1 MSVIDF
7 AALGSAP
14 VGHDPFDHVLV
25 PGLISKDALRAAHED
40 FPSIESPGS
49 FPTGQLKYGPGFA
62 ALLKALEGPEMAAAL
77 GDKLGLDLTDKPT
90 MVTVRGRARP
100 TDGKIHIDSSGKLV
114 TVLLYM
120 NPSWEDSGGQLRLL
134 RSPDDLEDYAV
145 EVPPDEGTL
154 LAFPCIPNAW
164 HGHQP
169 FDGERRT
176 IQLNWV
182 INRRYKLREQVRHS
196 ISAFFKKIAGKQAH
210 HDA

>member
-1 MSVIDF
+1 MSMSVINF
-7 AALGSAP
+7 TALGSAP

-25 PGLISKDALRAAHED
+25 PGLISQDALRAAHED
-40 FPSIESPGS
+40 FPTIERPGS
-49 FPTGQLKYGPGFA
+49 FPTTQLRYGPGFA
-62 ALLKALEGPEMAAAL
+62 ALLKALEGPEMAKAM
-77 GDKLGLDLTDKPT
+77 GEKLGIDLTGKPT

-100 TDGKIHIDSSGKLV
+100 TDGKIHTDSSGKLV

-120 NPSWEDSGGQLRLL
+120 NPSWEVAGGQLRLL

-154 LAFPCIPNAW
+154 VAFPCITNAW

-182 INRRYKLREQVRHS
+182 TSRRYKLREQVRHS
-196 ISAFFKKIAGKQAH
+196 ISAFFKKLAR
-210 HDA
+210 

>member
-25 PGLISKDALRAAHED
+25 PGLISQDALRAAHED
-40 FPSIESPGS
+40 FPTIERPGS
-49 FPTGQLKYGPGFA
+49 FPTTHLRFGAGFA

-77 GDKLGLDLTDKPT
+77 GEKLGVDLTNKPT
-90 MVTVRGRARP
+90 MITVRGRARP
-100 TDGKIHIDSSGKLV
+100 TDGKIHTDSSGKLV

-120 NPSWEDSGGQLRLL
+120 NPSWEDPGGQLRLL

-154 LAFPCIPNAW
+154 LHSPAFRMPGTGTSRLTANA
-164 HGHQP
+164 GP
-169 FDGERRT
+169 
-176 IQLNWV
+176 
-182 INRRYKLREQVRHS
+182 S
-196 ISAFFKKIAGKQAH
+196 S
-210 HDA
+210 

>member
-7 AALGSAP
+7 AALGAAP

-25 PGLISKDALRAAHED
+25 PGLISQDALRAANED
-40 FPSIESPGS
+40 FPTIERPGS
-49 FPTGQLKYGPGFA
+49 FPTGQLRYGPGFA
-62 ALLKALEGPEMAAAL
+62 ALLQALEGPEMAAAL
-77 GDKLGLDLTDKPT
+77 GAKLGVDLKDKPT

-100 TDGKIHIDSSGKLV
+100 TDGKIHTDSSGKLI

-120 NPSWEDSGGQLRLL
+120 NPSWEEPGGQLRLL
-134 RSPDDLEDYAV
+134 RSPDNLDDYAV

-154 LAFPCIPNAW
+154 LAFTCSPNAW
-164 HGHQP
+164 HGHHP

-182 INRRYKLREQVRHS
+182 NSKRYKMREQVRHS
-196 ISAFFKKIAGKQAH
+196 ISAFFKKFAG
-210 HDA
+210 

>member
-7 AALGSAP
+7 DALGATP
-14 VGHDPFDHVLV
+14 VARDPFDHVLV
-25 PGLISKDALRAAHED
+25 PGLISQEALRAANED
-40 FPSIESPGS
+40 FPVIAKPGS
-49 FPTGQLKYGPGFA
+49 FPTGHLEYGTGFA
-62 ALLKALEGPEMAAAL
+62 ALLEAIEGPELAAAI
-77 GDKLGLDLTDKPT
+77 GKKLGIDLIDKPT

-100 TDGKIHIDSSGKLV
+100 TDGQIHIDSAGKLV

-120 NPSWEDSGGQLRLL
+120 NPAWEDHGGQLRLL

-145 EVPPDEGTL
+145 EVPPDEGTF
-154 LAFPCIPNAW
+154 LAFPCTPNAW

-182 INRRYKLREQVRHS
+182 SNHRYKQREQIRHS
-196 ISAFFKKIAGKQAH
+196 ISAFFKKFSG
-210 HDA
+210 

>member
-7 AALGSAP
+7 KALDAAP

-25 PGLISKDALRAAHED
+25 PGLVNNEALRAANED
-40 FPSIESPGS
+40 FPVITKPGS
-49 FPTGQLKYGPGFA
+49 FPTSHLQSGPGFA
-62 ALLKALEGPEMAAAL
+62 ALLEAMRGSEMAESL
-77 GDKLGLDLTDKPT
+77 GTKLGIELRSKPT

-100 TDGKIHIDSSGKLV
+100 TDGQIHTDSAGKLV

-120 NPSWEDSGGQLRLL
+120 NPSWEEPGGQLRLL
-134 RSPDDLEDYAV
+134 RGPKNLDDYAV
-145 EVPPDEGTL
+145 EVPPDEGTF

-164 HGHQP
+164 HGHHP

-182 INRRYKLREQVRHS
+182 ASRRYMRREQVRHS
-196 ISAFFKKIAGKQAH
+196 VSAFFKKFSGH
-210 HDA
+210 